1 MSAGRARSIAPGEI
15 SIATTA
21 PDLRGHNA
29 LVTNALFPMAM
40 ALAEELA
47 AAGAGLV
54 LVARDAEGLAALAE
68 GLQRR
73 YGTSV
78 TVMAADLSQPETPA
92 DDLRCRLGH
101 SHRWIC

>member
-1 MSAGRARSIAPGEI
+1 MLNERGRARSIAPGEI

-47 AAGAGLV
+47 AAGVV
-54 LVARDAEGLAALAE
+54 LEDSREG
-68 GLQRR
+68 
-73 YGTSV
+73 T
-78 TVMAADLSQPETPA
+78 
-92 DDLRCRLGH
+92 
-101 SHRWIC
+101 RWKRG